1 MKKIFLTLIAII
13 GTVCTVHA
21 QTNVIGTTGTVGI
34 GTLSPQSGYLL
45 DVNGS
50 STIGTQGSAR
60 IYLGTNDATHSYFA
74 SRDNAIMQNL
84 LFQAASYS
92 FSGGNVGIG
101 VIDPM
106 SAKLQVNGVI
116 GSDMTGNNQYY
127 LSSSG
132 GYYGFLLNNA
142 ANTWSL
148 GYGFAPNTIGT
159 SVLTWNS
166 SGNVGIGTTTPSYQL
181 DVATSGSSL
190 YQIQGRLSGI
200 GGQALMFRELSGL
213 TKDWIIGT
221 NYNVGGLE
229 FTPSTEAFGSTFTTP
244 AMDILANGNVGIG
257 TPSPAYKLD
266 VNGTGNF
273 AGTLT
278 STVDNGLVMGAGS
291 GTSSILYSYFGNTGG
306 YLQYGLE
313 GSAGNQ
319 LIHGGLPYA
328 AIIGQY
334 QNKPLQFG
342 TNNAIRMTIDES
354 GNVGL
359 GIASPAYP
367 LDVNGEVHSLVS
379 GGNNMVLSKSSGSSI
394 GFDNG
399 SGTQNAMI
407 EADNSTNRL
416 EFWTNTATNTGIV
429 ERMRI
434 NSSGNV
440 AIGTTDPKGYK
451 LAVAGNS
458 IAESMTVKLQAN
470 WPDYVFKKD
479 YSLAP
484 LSELKAYINKNQHLP
499 GVSTA
504 EQVSET
510 GINLG
515 EMNALLLK
523 KVEELTLYLIE
534 KDKEVNAI
542 REKQLEQDKVNQKL
556 SEQLKLIQ
564 AQLRQ
569 QK

>member
-1 MKKIFLTLIAII
+1 MKKIFLILIAII